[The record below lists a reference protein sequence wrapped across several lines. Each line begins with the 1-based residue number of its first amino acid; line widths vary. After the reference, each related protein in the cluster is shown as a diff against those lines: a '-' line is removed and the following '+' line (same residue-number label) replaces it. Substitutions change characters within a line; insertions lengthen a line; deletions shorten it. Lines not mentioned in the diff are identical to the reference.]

1 MCALGASVSVSL
13 AVVVAAGIVGILMS
27 ISYLYVISER
37 I

>member
-13 AVVVAAGIVGILMS
+13 TVVVVAGTVGILMS